1 MAFFCKIC
9 FDAKNNGYDTHN
21 IRDRVT
27 GRLTCKYLAGL
38 ECAYCGENGHT
49 PSYCLKKK
57 KDISRC
63 GSKEGFV
70 EHAKGEV
77 VVSMG
82 KIGKDIGKRDDI
94 KKPIKTLE
102 MFHCLEV
109 EGKDEEERET
119 EIVNEI
125 SGSSSD
131 SGSDLEGLP
140 PVSKINWGAMPTCR
154 WGD

>member
-38 ECAYCGENGHT
+38 ECTYCRENGHT
-49 PSYCLKKK
+49 PSHCLKKK
-57 KDISRC
+57 KDLSRC
-63 GSKEGFV
+63 GSREGFV
-70 EHAKGEV
+70 EWTKNEV

-82 KIGKDIGKRDDI
+82 KIGKDIGKRDDVR
-94 KKPIKTLE
+94 KPIKKLE
-102 MFHCLEV
+102 IFKCLEI
-109 EGKDEEERET
+109 EGEGEEQHESDEERD
-119 EIVNEI
+119 
-125 SGSSSD
+125 SD
-131 SGSDLEGLP
+131 NSYDNYNDLEELP
-140 PVSKINWGAMPTCR
+140 PVSVIWRAMSTSR